1 MLKRIVLRA
10 FQGMGGSGIFSMV
23 LVIAPT
29 LVPREKIGRYM
40 AVISSVFAIASVL
53 GPILG
58 GAITTHSTWRWV
70 FLLKYVIKI
79 PQTDSRVSVIVY

>member
-1 MLKRIVLRA
+1 MLKRIILRA

-23 LVIAPT
+23 LVIAPGV
-29 LVPREKIGRYM
+29 VPREKHGKYM
-40 AVISSVFAIASVL
+40 AVVSSVFAIASIL

-70 FLLKYVIKI
+70 FLLKYVIETQKADFLLSS
-79 PQTDSRVSVIVY
+79 TF